1 MTTLSQYLDAESPD
15 WSEPETFNLPHAQRP
30 DAPARVRAIAPD
42 ALTPYQIKKA
52 EAHSKKI
59 EREKAVL
66 LARARALEQAEW
78 EKKLA
83 DDGLAPIGD
92 AE

>member
-42 ALTPYQIKKA
+42 ALTPYQIKRA
-52 EAHSKKI
+52 EAQSRQI
-59 EREKAVL
+59 ERERAD
-66 LARARALEQAEW
+66 AIYRAREREQAEW

-83 DDGLAPIGD
+83 DDGLAPIGG
-92 AE
+92 E